1 MTQLNS
7 NMMLALIIGILFVAL
22 IYYLNQNNDQPI
34 QNDGTI
40 GAGLVTAS
48 PTLTTNPN
56 ATTTMAGARPV
67 QPPEFDNRRTDDM
80 NDTIIDDLVA
90 QYSTTNR
97 PIDGGIGTFTG
108 LDPMAGEHGAFGDY
122 PVKKQLNFKKM
133 EQPYSDD
140 AHDHRD
146 FSYKRKMFTRRTPE
160 DIKAQF
166 DVNKMLPQEYEED
179 WFDAEPLLSTKK
191 IKGTHLIH
199 PKVHLG
205 VNTIQNSLKNA
216 THDLRG
222 DVAVPKIR
230 VSPFNNS
237 SIEPDTNL
245 KGICNPI

>member
-1 MTQLNS
+1 
-7 NMMLALIIGILFVAL
+7 
-22 IYYLNQNNDQPI
+22 
-34 QNDGTI
+34 
-40 GAGLVTAS
+40 
-48 PTLTTNPN
+48 
-56 ATTTMAGARPV
+56 
-67 QPPEFDNRRTDDM
+67 M

-90 QYSTTNR
+90 QYTTVNR

-108 LDPMAGEHGAFGDY
+108 MDPMAGEHGAFGDY
-122 PVKKQLNFKKM
+122 PVKRQLNFNKT

-146 FSYKRKMFTRRTPE
+146 FSYKKKMFTRRTPE

-205 VNTIQNSLKNA
+205 VNTIQNSPR
-216 THDLRG
+216 TPPTISEVMSPFLRSEFHPSTTP
-222 DVAVPKIR
+222 VSNPIPILR
-230 VSPFNNS
+230 VSVTLFKFFWS
-237 SIEPDTNL
+237 KI
-245 KGICNPI
+245 IY